1 MGSVVRDRV
10 REKMKTEL
18 AQQVYTVFAERGLE
32 NVTAQQAAQAVG
44 ISRATFFRYFSSKE
58 DAVVTALRSMNMH
71 FSQML
76 ESMASNPSESLLE
89 LLRRS
94 FEPTV
99 VAAEEEPEAMRS
111 RVQLVWSTS
120 ALRASWQ
127 ESRREQQAELAQ
139 ALHPF
144 CANRRFADT
153 SALLALTLY
162 DHALVRWVDS
172 HNESLRE
179 ILDEA
184 FDCAAMIDNKWST
197 GAARK

>member
-18 AQQVYTVFAERGLE
+18 AQQVYAVFAERGLE

-99 VAAEEEPEAMRS
+99 VAAEEDPEAMRS
-111 RVQLVWSTS
+111 RVQLVWSTP

-139 ALHPF
+139 ALQPF
-144 CANRRFADT
+144 CANHRLADT

-172 HNESLRE
+172 RDESLRG

-184 FDCAAMIDNKWST
+184 FDFAAMIDDKW
-197 GAARK
+197 GAARS